1 MERNGAVVWPL
12 PRFKEAAT
20 CSLFFVLTNRF
31 HHRFRALVC
40 I

>member
-12 PRFKEAAT
+12 PHLREAAT
-20 CSLFFVLTNRF
+20 CSLFFVLTNRLCR
-31 HHRFRALVC
+31 RFRALVC